1 MEAFMS
7 LEQRYPKDVL
17 LWEWKRNQDISLK
30 FEQIRIKFFNNLEEF
45 RNLCDNIIDSTW
57 IASCQFD
64 E

>member
-45 RNLCDNIIDSTW
+45 RNLRDNIIDSTW

>member
-30 FEQIRIKFFNNLEEF
+30 FE
-45 RNLCDNIIDSTW
+45 
-57 IASCQFD
+57 
-64 E
+64 